1 MPSYKSKCVILKTY
15 NLGETDRIIKLFSQ
29 DKGMIDSVAKG
40 ARKIRS
46 KFGGRL
52 ELYNFIECEL
62 SRGKSLDVITQAE
75 IIKSFKNIPSDFNKF
90 LFCQLISEFI
100 LKTHLAGSENAP
112 LIFRLLYVCFNEI
125 DLTPSEDICPVQK
138 VAVFFIARFM
148 KLTGY
153 APLLGS
159 CSRCGAGLQAGAWQ
173 TKFPAAQS
181 ETIKGDNNQG
191 EITQGPITQD
201 PITQGKVTQGT
212 TQNVF
217 SVKHGGLLCRNCAA
231 AVQNYPDL
239 KKIISARN
247 LDFLKKLFVSPLK
260 NLRQEVINP
269 EELDEISVIIG
280 DYIRY
285 HTDCNIDIRLY
296 LDRVLP

>member
-15 NLGETDRIIKLFSQ
+15 NLGEADRIIKLFSQ

-62 SRGKSLDVITQAE
+62 SSGKSLDVITQAE

-90 LFCQLISEFI
+90 LFCQLISELI

-112 LIFRLLYVCFNEI
+112 VIFKLLYVCFNEI
-125 DLTPSEDICPVQK
+125 DLAPPEDICPVQK
-138 VAVFFIARFM
+138 IAVFFIARFM

-159 CSRCGAGLQAGAWQ
+159 CSRCGAGVQAGAWP
-173 TKFPAAQS
+173 TILPAAQD
-181 ETIKGDNNQG
+181 ETVTG
-191 EITQGPITQD
+191 EITQNQTAQVPA
-201 PITQGKVTQGT
+201 
-212 TQNVF
+212 QNIF
-217 SVKHGGLLCRNCAA
+217 SIKHGGLLCKNCAA

-239 KKIISARN
+239 KKLISTQN

-260 NLRQEVINP
+260 DLRQEAINP
-269 EELDEISVIIG
+269 SDLDEVSVIIG

>member
-15 NLGETDRIIKLFSQ
+15 NLGEADRIIKLFSR

-75 IIKSFKNIPSDFNKF
+75 IIKNFKNIPSDFNKF
-90 LFCQLISEFI
+90 FFCQLISEI
-100 LKTHLAGSENAP
+100 VLKTHLAGSENAP
-112 LIFRLLYVCFNEI
+112 VIFKLLYVCFNEI
-125 DLTPSEDICPVQK
+125 DSTPPDDICPVQK

-159 CSRCGAGLQAGAWQ
+159 CSRCSAGMQAGEQ
-173 TKFPAAQS
+173 LSTLPSVQG
-181 ETIKGDNNQG
+181 EMIKGDYNQD
-191 EITQGPITQD
+191 ETTYRP
-201 PITQGKVTQGT
+201 

-217 SVKHGGLLCRNCAA
+217 SIKHGGLLCRSCAA
-231 AVQNYPDL
+231 VVQNYPDL
-239 KKIISARN
+239 KKLISTKN
-247 LDFLKKLFVSPLK
+247 LDFLKKLFVLPLK
-260 NLRQEVINP
+260 DLRQEAINP
-269 EELDEISVIIG
+269 ADLDEVSAIIG

>member
-15 NLGETDRIIKLFSQ
+15 NLGEADRIIKLFSQ

-75 IIKSFKNIPSDFNKF
+75 IIKNFKNIPSDFNKF

-112 LIFRLLYVCFNEI
+112 VIFRLLYVCFNEI
-125 DLTPSEDICPVQK
+125 DSTPPDDICPVQI

-159 CSRCGAGLQAGAWQ
+159 CSRCGAEIQKGAWP
-173 TKFPAAQS
+173 TAQS
-181 ETIKGDNNQG
+181 EIINGDNKQG
-191 EITQGPITQD
+191 ENTKAPIIRGEATRGP
-201 PITQGKVTQGT
+201 

-217 SVKHGGLLCRNCAA
+217 SVKHGGLLCRNCAS
-231 AVQNYPDL
+231 AVQDYPDL
-239 KKIISARN
+239 KKLISTQN
-247 LDFLKKLFVSPLK
+247 LDFLKKLFASPLK
-260 NLRQEVINP
+260 DFRQMDINP
-269 EELDEISVIIG
+269 ADLDEVSAIIG